1 MMHWR
6 RTNTCSF
13 LFDENGK
20 TMMTILKLPGDTY
33 HITLVP
39 FNERYQISA
48 KSVEYAEWYAVRT
61 LYDQCNQQANYFHHI
76 RNNLPRLRDLAEK
89 AGII

>member
-1 MMHWR
+1 MMYWR

-20 TMMTILKLPGDTY
+20 TMLTILKLPGAIY

-39 FNERYQISA
+39 LNERYQISA
-48 KSVEYAEWYAVRT
+48 KSVEYAEWYVEDVENT
-61 LYDQCNQQANYFHHI
+61 DHVFLDVMYDDYEGRSN
-76 RNNLPRLRDLAEK
+76 E
-89 AGII
+89 